1 MAKKIINNKIFQL
14 SLMLRIII
22 LEQYMKG
29 NSKVIASLNSLLHN
43 ELAAIDQYFTHS
55 RMYQD
60 WGLDKL
66 FQQLDHEMQ
75 EELTHADALIKRI
88 LFLEG
93 VPNLKDRRDL
103 LIGVDVPSMLKNDLV
118 LEMEVVAALKAS
130 ISLCETENDY
140 QSREILEKLLE
151 DTEEDHVYWLEK
163 QLGLIDK
170 VGLNNYI
177 QSQMAS
183 HLA

>member
-1 MAKKIINNKIFQL
+1 
-14 SLMLRIII
+14 
-22 LEQYMKG
+22 MKG
-29 NSKVIASLNSLLHN
+29 NSKVIASLNGLLHN
-43 ELAAIDQYFTHS
+43 ELAAVDQYFIHS

-66 FQQLDHEMQ
+66 FDQLEHEMQ

-93 VPNLKDRRDL
+93 KPNLTSRRDL
-103 LIGVDVPSMLKNDLV
+103 LIGDDVPSMLKNDLI
-118 LEMEVVAALKAS
+118 LEMEVVTALKNS
-130 ISLCETENDY
+130 INLCEEENDY
-140 QSREILEKLLE
+140 QSRVMLEKLLE

-170 VGLNNYI
+170 IGLNNYI
-177 QSQMAS
+177 QSHMGN
-183 HLA
+183 HLGA

>member
-1 MAKKIINNKIFQL
+1 
-14 SLMLRIII
+14 
-22 LEQYMKG
+22 MKG
-29 NSKVIASLNSLLHN
+29 NNKVIKSLNGLLHN

-66 FQQLDHEMQ
+66 FEQLNHEM
-75 EELTHADALIKRI
+75 EEEITHADALIKRI

-93 VPNLKDRRDL
+93 CPNLSNRRDL
-103 LIGVDVPSMLKNDLV
+103 LIGNDVPSMLKNDLT

-130 ISLCETENDY
+130 IALCESEHDFQT
-140 QSREILEKLLE
+140 REILEKLLE

-163 QLGLIDK
+163 QIGLIDK
-170 VGLNNYI
+170 IGLQNYI
-177 QSQMAS
+177 QSQMNA
-183 HLA
+183 

>member
-1 MAKKIINNKIFQL
+1 
-14 SLMLRIII
+14 
-22 LEQYMKG
+22 MKG
-29 NSKVIASLNSLLHN
+29 NKKVIESLNGLLHN

-66 FQQLDHEMQ
+66 FDQLDHEMK
-75 EELTHADALIKRI
+75 EEITHADALIKRI

-93 VPNLKDRRDL
+93 TPNLKDRRDL
-103 LIGVDVPSMLKNDLV
+103 IIGDDVPSMLKSDLI

-130 ISLCETENDY
+130 ITLCESEGDF

-170 VGLNNYI
+170 IGLQNYI
-177 QSQMAS
+177 QSHMGQ
-183 HLA
+183 HLPG

>member
-1 MAKKIINNKIFQL
+1 MK
-14 SLMLRIII
+14 
-22 LEQYMKG
+22 MKG
-29 NSKVIASLNSLLHN
+29 SAKVIASLNSLLHN

-60 WGLDKL
+60 WGLEKL
-66 FQQLDHEMQ
+66 YLQLNHEM
-75 EELTHADALIKRI
+75 EEEITHADALIKRI

-93 VPNLKDRRDL
+93 TPNLKNRRDL
-103 LIGVDVPSMLKNDLV
+103 LIGDDVSSMLKNDLV
-118 LEMEVVAALKAS
+118 LEMEVVAALKSS
-130 ISLCETENDY
+130 IELCESENDF

-170 VGLNNYI
+170 IGIQNYI
-177 QSQMAS
+177 QSQMDTIPA
-183 HLA
+183 

>member
-1 MAKKIINNKIFQL
+1 
-14 SLMLRIII
+14 
-22 LEQYMKG
+22 MKG
-29 NSKVIASLNSLLHN
+29 NTKVIASLNGLLLN

-66 FQQLDHEMQ
+66 FEQLDHEMQ
-75 EELTHADALIKRI
+75 EEITHADALIKRI

-103 LIGVDVPSMLKNDLV
+103 IIGDDVPSMLKNDLI

-130 ISLCETENDY
+130 ITLCEKESDF
-140 QSREILEKLLE
+140 QSREMLEKLLE

-170 VGLNNYI
+170 IGLQNYI
-177 QSQMAS
+177 QSHMGQ
-183 HLA
+183 HLPG

>member
-1 MAKKIINNKIFQL
+1 
-14 SLMLRIII
+14 
-22 LEQYMKG
+22 MKG
-29 NSKVIASLNSLLHN
+29 NPQVIASLNGLLHN
-43 ELAAIDQYFTHS
+43 ELAAIDQYFIHS

-66 FQQLDHEMQ
+66 FEQLEHERQ
-75 EELTHADALIKRI
+75 EEITHADALIKRI

-93 VPNLKDRRDL
+93 RPNLVDRRDL
-103 LIGVDVPSMLKNDLV
+103 IIGDDVPSMLKNDLV

-130 ISLCETENDY
+130 IALCESEGDF

-170 VGLNNYI
+170 IGFQNYI
-177 QSQMAS
+177 QSHIGQ
-183 HLA
+183 HLPL

>member
-1 MAKKIINNKIFQL
+1 
-14 SLMLRIII
+14 
-22 LEQYMKG
+22 MKG
-29 NSKVIASLNSLLHN
+29 NPKVIASLNGLLHN

-66 FQQLDHEMQ
+66 YEQLDHEMQ
-75 EELTHADALIKRI
+75 EEITHADALIKRI

-93 VPNLKDRRDL
+93 TPNLKDRRDL
-103 LIGVDVPSMLKNDLV
+103 LIGNDVPSMLKNDLI
-118 LEMEVVAALKAS
+118 LEMEVVAALKETIA
-130 ISLCETENDY
+130 LCESESDF

-170 VGLNNYI
+170 VGLQNYI
-177 QSQMAS
+177 QSHMGQ
-183 HLA
+183 HLPG

>member
-1 MAKKIINNKIFQL
+1 
-14 SLMLRIII
+14 
-22 LEQYMKG
+22 MKG
-29 NSKVIASLNSLLHN
+29 NSKVIASLNGLLHN
-43 ELAAIDQYFTHS
+43 ELAAIDQYFIHS

-66 FQQLDHEMQ
+66 FDQLNHEME

-93 VPNLKDRRDL
+93 TPNLKDRRDL
-103 LIGVDVPSMLKNDLV
+103 LIGDDIPSMLKNDLI
-118 LEMEVVAALKAS
+118 LEMEVVAALKES
-130 ISLCETENDY
+130 IKLCETEGDY
-140 QSREILEKLLE
+140 QSRVMLEKLLE

-163 QLGLIDK
+163 QLGLIDR

-177 QSQMAS
+177 QSHMGS
-183 HLA
+183 HLGA